1 MFERGDFLLS
11 PHCVWA
17 ECCYRRVQALSVYLT
32 RDSLVVLHTD
42 KIAEW
47 LSMEC

>member
-17 ECCYRRVQALSVYLT
+17 ELVLLQTCTSVKRLFDARQLGRVAYGQDFRVA
-32 RDSLVVLHTD
+32 
-42 KIAEW
+42 
-47 LSMEC
+47 